1 MPATASLAKVFV
13 PFAFGY
19 FLSYLYRVVNAVIA
33 PDLISDLGLGASD
46 LGLLTSAYFLTFALF
61 QLPLGILLDHYGPRK
76 TEAVL
81 LLIAATG
88 GLVFAMAESSTGLI
102 VGRALIGLGV
112 SSCLMAAFKA
122 YVIWVPKERLPL
134 INGFQMA
141 AGGMGALTGTVPVE
155 AALSFTD
162 WRGVFFALSAAT
174 ILVSAL
180 IYFTVPRR
188 DEGVPAGGSAGLK
201 DQLRGIGQVFTSPVF
216 WWIAPMTVASQAAFL
231 AIQSLW
237 SGPWLGDVGGLPRDE
252 VATYLL
258 MVAVSMV
265 TGFISMGVI
274 ADRLGRF
281 GIKPTSLGI
290 AGMSLF
296 MVTQVAIAFRLTD
309 HILLLWM
316 AFGFFGSTGIL
327 PYAALSQKFPTYLAG
342 RVNTGLNL
350 LVFVAAF
357 CAQWGT
363 GAIIGM
369 WDKTASGGYD
379 PDGYQAAF
387 GLMIAIQ
394 VAALVWLVLY
404 RKGRQ
409 AFAHPEQ
416 LIMSSL

>member
-1 MPATASLAKVFV
+1 MPASGSLVRVFI

-33 PDLISDLGLGASD
+33 PDLISELGLGPSD

-76 TEAVL
+76 TEAML
-81 LLIAATG
+81 LLIAALG
-88 GLVFAMAESSTGLI
+88 ASVFALAETTTGLI

-162 WRGVFFALSAAT
+162 WRGVFFTLSAVTVMVAA
-174 ILVSAL
+174 V

-188 DEGVPAGGSAGLK
+188 DEGAPDGGHASFRE
-201 DQLRGIGQVFTSPVF
+201 QIRGIGEIFTSPAF
-216 WWIAPMTVASQAAFL
+216 WWVAPLAVASQTAFL

-237 SGPWLGDVGGLPRDE
+237 SGPWLRDVGGLPRDQ
-252 VATYLL
+252 VATHLL
-258 MVAVSMV
+258 LIATAMVA
-265 TGFISMGVI
+265 GFISMGVI
-274 ADRLGRF
+274 ADRLGRI
-281 GIKPTSLGI
+281 GIKPMSLGI
-290 AGMSLF
+290 VGMCLF
-296 MVTQVAIAFRLTD
+296 MLAQAAIAFHLSD
-309 HILLLWM
+309 NILLLWM
-316 AFGFFGSTGIL
+316 AFGFFGTTGIL
-327 PYAALSQKFPTYLAG
+327 PYAALSQKFPVHLAG
-342 RVNTGLNL
+342 RVNTGLNM

-357 CAQWGT
+357 GAQWGT
-363 GAIIGM
+363 GAIIGL
-369 WDKTASGGYD
+369 WDKVPGGGYN

-387 GLMIAIQ
+387 GLMLCVQ
-394 VAALVWLVLY
+394 VASLVWLAAFA
-404 RKGRQ
+404 KGRG
-409 AFAHPEQ
+409 AFNR
-416 LIMSSL
+416 LGS

>member
-1 MPATASLAKVFV
+1 MPASAPLIRVFI
-13 PFAFGY
+13 PFALGY

-33 PDLISDLGLGASD
+33 PDLISELGLGASD

-76 TEAVL
+76 TEAIL
-81 LLIAATG
+81 LLIAAAG

-122 YVIWVPKERLPL
+122 YVIWVPRERLPL

-162 WRGVFFALSAAT
+162 WRGVFFVLSGVT

-188 DEGVPAGGSAGLK
+188 DEGAPAGGAASLA
-201 DQLRGIGQVFTSPVF
+201 DQLRGIGQIFTSPVF
-216 WWIAPMTVASQAAFL
+216 WWIAPLTVASQAAFL

-237 SGPWLGDVGGLPRDE
+237 SGPWLGDVGGLPRHE

-258 MVAVSMV
+258 MVAASMV

-281 GIKPTSLGI
+281 GIRPTTIGI
-290 AGMSLF
+290 IGMSLF
-296 MVTQVAIAFRLTD
+296 ILTQTAIAFRLSD
-309 HILLLWM
+309 NILLLWM

-327 PYAALSQKFPTYLAG
+327 PYAALSQKFPVHLAG

-357 CAQWGT
+357 GAQWGT
-363 GAIIGM
+363 GVIIGM
-369 WDKTASGGYD
+369 WDKTASGGYN

-387 GLMIAIQ
+387 GLMISIQ
-394 VAALVWLVLY
+394 ILSLAWLVIY

-409 AFAHPEQ
+409 AFAHPDQ
-416 LIMSSL
+416 VST